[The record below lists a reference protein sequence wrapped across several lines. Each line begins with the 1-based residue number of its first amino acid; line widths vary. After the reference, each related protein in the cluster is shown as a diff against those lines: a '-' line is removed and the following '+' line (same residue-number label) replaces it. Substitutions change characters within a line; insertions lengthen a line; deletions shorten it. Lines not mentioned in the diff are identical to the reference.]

1 MPFAFTDIEMIF
13 NEDRHAVDWIFRYGN
28 EKLAEV
34 ERVPLS
40 GLIGNSFGNIFSNME
55 INGCVPMN
63 GQRCMENGLR
73 LWRIVRR

>member
-40 GLIGNSFGNIFSNME
+40 GLIGNSFGNIFSNMDDKWLCTYGTG
-55 INGCVPMN
+55 NAV
-63 GQRCMENGLR
+63 
-73 LWRIVRR
+73 WRTA

>member
-40 GLIGNSFGNIFSNME
+40 GLIGNSFGNIFSNMDDKWLFPD
-55 INGCVPMN
+55 IFGT
-63 GQRCMENGLR
+63 LR
-73 LWRIVRR
+73 MYIIPVG

>member
-40 GLIGNSFGNIFSNME
+40 GLIGNSFGSIFSNMDDK
-55 INGCVPMN
+55 
-63 GQRCMENGLR
+63 
-73 LWRIVRR
+73 